1 MQIKNGD
8 ISKTT
13 SSALREAAANQ
24 ILILDG
30 AMGTMVQSAL
40 PDHKGIADILNIE
53 KPEVIRE
60 IHRRYLEAGADIV
73 TTNTLSSQR
82 ISMAECGYA
91 DRIRELN
98 LAGVSIARKI
108 ADEYTA
114 LNSRKPRFVAA
125 SIGPTAMMASKEGE
139 AKRQTLREAY
149 QEQAEAVIEGGA
161 DALLIETIFDVVSA
175 ETACEAAEAAM
186 EKLGKRVELMLSMT
200 INNDGRTFAGHTMEQ
215 LVDLADRYNALSVG
229 LNCSFGAKNIVPFV
243 EELSS
248 KTSRMISVHPN
259 AGLPDDTGSYNQSPD
274 ILAREI
280 WTLIENHQLNI
291 VGGCCG
297 TSDQHI
303 RYLARLVEPMPG
315 LYTTPKAQ
323 QKISLQIIKQNPYV
337 KQNPLNDLKTLKT
350 INTSAPAKNSTNAEK
365 KPAVALAE
373 KLMK

>member
-53 KPEVIRE
+53 KPEVIRD
-60 IHRRYLEAGADIV
+60 IHRRYLEAGADIIS
-73 TTNTLSSQR
+73 TNTFSSQR

-98 LAGVSIARKI
+98 LAGVSIARKL

-125 SIGPTAMMASKEGE
+125 SIGPTALMASKEGD
-139 AKRQTLREAY
+139 AARQTLREDY

-186 EKLGKRVELMLSMT
+186 EKLEKRVELMLSMT

-243 EELSS
+243 EELAS

-259 AGLPDDTGSYNQSPD
+259 AGLPDSTGCYKETPESFASALKP
-274 ILAREI
+274 
-280 WTLIENHQLNI
+280 LIESRTVNI
-291 VGGCCG
+291 IGGCCG
-297 TSDQHI
+297 TDERHI
-303 RYLARLVEPMPG
+303 RQLHSLV
-315 LYTTPKAQ
+315 
-323 QKISLQIIKQNPYV
+323 S
-337 KQNPLNDLKTLKT
+337 
-350 INTSAPAKNSTNAEK
+350 
-365 KPAVALAE
+365 
-373 KLMK
+373 KLFA